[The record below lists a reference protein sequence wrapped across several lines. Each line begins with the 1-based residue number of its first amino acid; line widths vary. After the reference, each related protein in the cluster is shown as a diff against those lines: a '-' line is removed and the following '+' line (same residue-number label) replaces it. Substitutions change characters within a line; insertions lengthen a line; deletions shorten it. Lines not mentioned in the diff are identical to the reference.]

1 MFIGTLLPLYHSFIL
16 GCFAAYPLWHCS
28 HLLCFAT
35 KNEKSNTLVPLPH
48 LRKSAIKGIVY
59 EIAIVSISDLLSDWQ
74 ASAGFIEKWFK
85 KPSLA
90 NKKEWNKQLKH

>member
-1 MFIGTLLPLYHSFIL
+1 MTMIVFLVALIFYFRVKSSTLFIGTLLPLYHSFIL

-59 EIAIVSISDLLSDWQ
+59 EIAIVSISDLLSD
-74 ASAGFIEKWFK
+74 
-85 KPSLA
+85 
-90 NKKEWNKQLKH
+90 